1 MLSQGLINESLNKF
15 AKEVIK
21 QSRSNLTRGDKN
33 VTKSLYDSLKYDLN
47 VSKNSFSLSVFME
60 MYGDFQDKGVQG
72 KDPSIVNGEQKAPNS
87 PYKFGSGN
95 FSGQWDSFRIN
106 IRDWIRARGLRY
118 RDEKGRFKK
127 GGEKTLTFLIQRSIF
142 AQGIKPSL
150 FFTKP
155 FEGRFSKLPPELIEA
170 YGLEVTEFLKFT
182 RQ

>member
-21 QSRSNLTRGDKN
+21 QSRSNLTKGDKN

-60 MYGDFQDKGVQG
+60 VYGDFQDKGVKG
-72 KDPSIVNGEQKAPNS
+72 SNPALVNGEQKAPNS
-87 PYKFGSGN
+87 PYSFKDKFPPAEPIR
-95 FSGQWDSFRIN
+95 QWIK
-106 IRDWIRARGLRY
+106 ARGLRY

-155 FEGRFSKLPPELIEA
+155 FEGRFKKLPSELIEA